1 MRIAIIGSGGV
12 GGYLGGRMAKAGCD
26 VTFLARGEHLKAM
39 LLNGLTVRSI
49 RGDFTIDNVKAT
61 DTVTELKGMDLILI
75 CVKAWQVKEVA
86 REIKSIVR
94 KKTIVMPIQNGV
106 SAIDELKEQIH
117 SENIVGGLCRIFSK
131 IESPGVINHFGI
143 EPIVEFGEIDGTL
156 SERISAIKKLFDQS
170 GITAIVSANIVADIW
185 KKFIVNCA
193 SGLLAVA
200 KSTYGQI
207 REIKETRQLMEDL
220 FTEIYNVSQKAGINL
235 ESDFVL
241 KTMALID
248 TYPYDSTSS
257 LTRDIW
263 AGKPSEIEY
272 QNGMVVALGEK
283 FGIKTPINRMVYH
296 CIIPMELKA
305 RGKL

>member
-12 GGYLGGRMAKAGCD
+12 GGYLGGRMAKAGYD

-39 LLNGLTVRSI
+39 LLNGLAVRSI
-49 RGDFTIDNVKAT
+49 RGNFSIDNVKAT
-61 DTVTELKGMDLILI
+61 DTVTELKGMDLMLI
-75 CVKAWQVKEVA
+75 SVKAWQVKEVA
-86 REIKSIVR
+86 REIKSLVSEN
-94 KKTIVMPIQNGV
+94 TIVMPIQNGV
-106 SAIDELKEQIH
+106 SAIDELKEQIP
-117 SENIVGGLCRIFSK
+117 SEKIVGGLCRIFSK

-156 SERISAIKKLFDQS
+156 SERISAIKELFDQS

-235 ESDFVL
+235 ESNFVL